1 MNKPYIFL
9 PTILN
14 EMINYIEQTEQ
25 TIDGEW
31 GSYRNLQELI
41 KDNDM
46 PKLYDKLLALKN
58 GN

>member
-14 EMINYIEQTEQ
+14 EMINYIEETEQ